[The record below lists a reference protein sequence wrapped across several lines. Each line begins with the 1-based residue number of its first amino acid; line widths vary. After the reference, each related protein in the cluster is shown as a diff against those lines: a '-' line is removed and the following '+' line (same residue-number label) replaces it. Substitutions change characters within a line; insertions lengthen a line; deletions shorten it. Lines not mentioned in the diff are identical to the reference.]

1 MTIYH
6 VHKCY
11 RPDDTIHYI
20 VSPYDLILMG
30 SITSFAELY
39 GIKELLDFLKMSR
52 FSEKR
57 ANRLA
62 DKMNKLHLNKGD
74 VNYGQSKNQ

>member
-11 RPDDTIHYI
+11 RPDDTIHYLI
-20 VSPYDLILMG
+20 SPYDLLG

-39 GIKELLDFLKMSR
+39 GIKTLFNFLKMSR

-62 DKMNKLHLNKGD
+62 NKMNKLHSNKGN
-74 VNYGQSKNQ
+74 VNYERNKN

>member
-20 VSPYDLILMG
+20 ISPYDLLG
-30 SITSFAELY
+30 SITSFTKLY
-39 GIKELLDFLKMSR
+39 GIKTLIDFLKMSR
-52 FSEKR
+52 FSKKR
-57 ANRLA
+57 DNQLA
-62 DKMNKLHLNKGD
+62 DKMNKLHLNKG
-74 VNYGQSKNQ
+74 VNYE

>member
-11 RPDDTIHYI
+11 KPNNTMHYI
-20 VSPYDLILMG
+20 VSPYDLMG
-30 SITSFAELY
+30 SITSFTELQ
-39 GIKELLDFLKMSR
+39 GIKTLINFLKMSR

-57 ANRLA
+57 ANQLA

-74 VNYGQSKNQ
+74 IYNE

>member
-20 VSPYDLILMG
+20 VSPYDLMG

-39 GIKELLDFLKMSR
+39 GIKELLDFLKTSR

-57 ANRLA
+57 ANQLA

-74 VNYGQSKNQ
+74 INYE

>member
-20 VSPYDLILMG
+20 VSPYDLMG
-30 SITSFAELY
+30 SITSFVELY
-39 GIKELLDFLKMSR
+39 GIKILFDFLKMSR

-57 ANRLA
+57 ANQLA
-62 DKMNKLHLNKGD
+62 NKMNKLHSNKGN
-74 VNYGQSKNQ
+74 VNYERNKN